1 MFEPE
6 EGSSM
11 FLRKL
16 ASHTFF
22 KTYNTTVLRV
32 HCLKIWEVLGCLRF
46 VYVSISFIPPPQFS
60 LPTPFSSCP
69 LRLRTTRVVLH
80 FQTSL
85 RCRNSHPLSVQPI
98 QFRLCKNLFISSP
111 RKSNPWLFLPRSVY
125 SKLNFICH
133 CMVSQDVLPI
143 PLNRGIYYVTWP
155 VWHIWGWGVLFCAW
169 ASSSLRGKLP
179 QKFPHSRNV
188 ESGRLIVHV
197 RILYSGL
204 HSASDERTVGSE
216 AQWSQLYTSRVHSFV
231 ASRGVE
237 DFLVFN
243 FRS

>member
-1 MFEPE
+1 M
-6 EGSSM
+6 
-11 FLRKL
+11 
-16 ASHTFF
+16 
-22 KTYNTTVLRV
+22 
-32 HCLKIWEVLGCLRF
+32 
-46 VYVSISFIPPPQFS
+46 YVFIY
-60 LPTPFSSCP
+60 FSSVFLPFFFHSHFLTSSLFCP
-69 LRLRTTRVVLH
+69 LGLWTTRVVLH

-85 RCRNSHPLSVQPI
+85 LCRNFCPLSVQPI
-98 QFRLCKNLFISSP
+98 QFKLRKNLFISSP

-133 CMVSQDVLPI
+133 CMVSQRYFPI
-143 PLNRGIYYVTWP
+143 PLNGGIYYVTWP

-204 HSASDERTVGSE
+204 HSASDEGTVGSD
-216 AQWSQLYTSRVHSFV
+216 AQWTQLYTWYFTR
-231 ASRGVE
+231 AEIR
-237 DFLVFN
+237 LQQ
-243 FRS
+243 RSLRICGF